1 MTAVNSLPSNE
12 SHPTDSAD
20 FDAELVGLPMPSERD
35 HDPSR
40 DPVEMAVTAFLEE
53 LRQGQR
59 PSVESFA
66 RRNPAHADRIR
77 EMLPLVAAMESW
89 KANRELTGARQ
100 TSNTKQFDR
109 LGDCRIVRE
118 IGRGGMGVVY
128 EAVREPDNH
137 RVAVKVLP
145 WRFPESSPWR
155 MRFER
160 EAQMTAR
167 LRHPHIVR
175 VYGFGQQEGWCYYIM
190 HLVEGVS
197 LDRVIRLLREPAGI
211 VVAEKLHAG
220 TEEGDLSRVLR
231 RGSWGQIAKIGI
243 QSAAALK
250 YAHAQ
255 GTLHRDIKPAN
266 LLLDRHGAVWLADFG
281 MATQT
286 NALQET
292 EPHCFGGTLSYLAP
306 EQLEGRA
313 DARSDIYSLGVTMY
327 ELCTLQPAY
336 SAKDR
341 TSLLEQVRTT
351 SPLRPRSLNPDIP
364 ADLERIILKAMARDP
379 EKRFATAD
387 QLDSALRL
395 FAKHS
400 SIDTPSNG
408 WLNLLGRFISGGQ

>member
-1 MTAVNSLPSNE
+1 MDSLPSNE
-12 SHPTDSAD
+12 SPSAEDSH
-20 FDAELVGLPMPSERD
+20 FDAELVGLPTRSERD
-35 HDPSR
+35 NDPSR
-40 DPVEMAVTAFLEE
+40 DPVEMAVTEFLEE

-77 EMLPLVAAMESW
+77 EILPLVAAMESW

-100 TSNTKQFDR
+100 TSTARQFER
-109 LGDCRIVRE
+109 LGDCRIIRE

-155 MRFER
+155 TRFER

-211 VVAEKLHAG
+211 VVAEKLHEG
-220 TEEGDLSRVLR
+220 SEEGDLSRVLR

-243 QSAAALK
+243 QSASALK

-255 GTLHRDIKPAN
+255 GTLHRDIKPGN

-286 NALQET
+286 NALQER
-292 EPHCFGGTLSYLAP
+292 EPNCFGGTLSYLAP
-306 EQLEGRA
+306 EQLEGRV

-341 TSLLEQVRTT
+341 TTMLEQVRKT
-351 SPLRPRSLNPDIP
+351 SPPRPRTLNPDIP

-379 EKRFATAD
+379 EKRFATAE
-387 QLDSALRL
+387 QLESALRL
-395 FAKHS
+395 FAKQFA
-400 SIDTPSNG
+400 IDAPANG
-408 WLNLLGRFISGGQ
+408 WLSLLGRFISGGQ